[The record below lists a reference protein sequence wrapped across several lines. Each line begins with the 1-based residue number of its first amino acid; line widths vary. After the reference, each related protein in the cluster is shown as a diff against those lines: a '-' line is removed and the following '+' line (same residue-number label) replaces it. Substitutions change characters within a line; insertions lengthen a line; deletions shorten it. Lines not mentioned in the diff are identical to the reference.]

1 MIRDRDAL
9 YGRRFSRLCGRGS
22 LRLLALCKQRQHQN
36 RCKQDFHNLI
46 RISYTVATLPGIE
59 KFFMRSHLAPRPSR
73 PTCAINKVIMADKSI
88 QRTGPFSGPWAFPWT
103 GAFPLDGYRR
113 ALRFIVPYWP
123 RLVFVLLAGIA
134 ATGFGLLQP
143 YISKLLIDD
152 ALLKHN
158 LRMLLM
164 VSGLMFGVTV
174 LGFVLNIFSSYQYV
188 RVSASVLFDMRL
200 ALYQH
205 LQTLSPRFW
214 ASRKLGDVVSR
225 INNDIAEVQ
234 RVSADSLLSVL
245 SNVVFLIGSA
255 AIMIA
260 LSPRLF
266 LVSVAAVPASVW
278 ALQHYQH
285 RLASRV
291 RAVRE
296 RSSDIGSFLLETL
309 LGIRLVVSARAE
321 SREVERFR
329 ARNQSFLDALM
340 RMQLTAFL
348 SGAVPGTILTLSTAA
363 IFLYGGKLVI
373 DGALTTGSL
382 VAIDGLPSPPA
393 IARAE
398 PDEPVQQSGFR
409 RRLSF
414 ASLGAVRHA
423 RRDCR
428 TGLARSRSVNVR
440 GEIEFD
446 RVSFGYGG
454 DAVLE
459 NLSFRVAP
467 GTICAILGPS
477 GAGKSTLADLL
488 VRFYDPDAGAIRI
501 DGRDLRDLPLADLRH
516 AGHAGGSSALSV
528 SCQRAR
534 EHRLRPAGGE
544 RRRDRERCPGR
555 VHPRTDPGFA
565 RWLRHDHRRTRPD
578 AFGGRAPTHRA
589 GPGFA
594 GRSESLNPRR
604 TDLGAG

>member
-1 MIRDRDAL
+1 MQDQAI
-9 YGRRFSRLCGRGS
+9 
-22 LRLLALCKQRQHQN
+22 LLN
-36 RCKQDFHNLI
+36 
-46 RISYTVATLPGIE
+46 
-59 KFFMRSHLAPRPSR
+59 
-73 PTCAINKVIMADKSI
+73 
-88 QRTGPFSGPWAFPWT
+88 
-103 GAFPLDGYRR
+103 GYRR
-113 ALRFIVPYWP
+113 ALRFIIPYWP

-158 LRMLLM
+158 LRMLLV
-164 VSGLMFGVTV
+164 VSALMFGVTV
-174 LGFVLNIFSSYQYV
+174 ISFVLNIFSSYQYV

-200 ALYQH
+200 ALYRH

-266 LVSVAAVPASVW
+266 LVSVAAVPASIW

-285 RLASRV
+285 RLATRV

-296 RSSDIGSFLLETL
+296 RSSDIGSFLIETL
-309 LGIRLVVSARAE
+309 LGIRLVVTARAE
-321 SREVERFR
+321 GREIERFR
-329 ARNQSFLDALM
+329 ARNQGFLDALLS
-340 RMQLTAFL
+340 MQLTAFL

-382 VAIDGLPSPPA
+382 VAIMAYHLRLLSPVQNLMSLYSNLVSGGVSLSRVWELFDT
-393 IARAE
+393 RAE
-398 PDEPVQQSGFR
+398 IADRPDAKP
-409 RRLSF
+409 
-414 ASLGAVRHA
+414 LGP
-423 RRDCR
+423 
-428 TGLARSRSVNVR
+428 VR

-446 RVSFGYGG
+446 HVSFGYGS
-454 DAVLE
+454 DTVLE

-477 GAGKSTLADLL
+477 GVGKSTLADLL
-488 VRFYDPDAGAIRI
+488 VRFYDPDSGSIRL
-501 DGRDLRDLPLADLRH
+501 DGRDLRGLPLASLRKAILLVDQAPYLFH
-516 AGHAGGSSALSV
+516 ASVRENIAYAKPDATDDDIVRAAKAASIHDRILALPDGYETIIAERGQTLSAGERQRIALARALLADPKVLILDEPTSALDEANERAIAETLVRV
-528 SCQRAR
+528 S
-534 EHRLRPAGGE
+534 E
-544 RRRDRERCPGR
+544 GR
-555 VHPRTDPGFA
+555 TA
-565 RWLRHDHRRTRPD
+565 ILI
-578 AFGGRAPTHRA
+578 THRA
-589 GPGFA
+589 TLARIAHQTIFLDPA
-594 GRSESLNPRR
+594 KTPALETISQ
-604 TDLGAG
+604 D

>member
-1 MIRDRDAL
+1 MRDQKAL
-9 YGRRFSRLCGRGS
+9 F
-22 LRLLALCKQRQHQN
+22 
-36 RCKQDFHNLI
+36 
-46 RISYTVATLPGIE
+46 
-59 KFFMRSHLAPRPSR
+59 
-73 PTCAINKVIMADKSI
+73 
-88 QRTGPFSGPWAFPWT
+88 
-103 GAFPLDGYRR
+103 DGYRR

-134 ATGFGLLQP
+134 ATAFGLLQP
-143 YISKLLIDD
+143 YLSKLLIDD
-152 ALLKHN
+152 ALAKRN
-158 LRMLLM
+158 LSMLLI

-200 ALYQH
+200 ALYRH

-266 LVSVAAVPASVW
+266 LVSVAAVPAGVW

-285 RLASRV
+285 RLAARV
-291 RAVRE
+291 RTVRE

-340 RMQLTAFL
+340 SMQLTGFL

-373 DGALTTGSL
+373 DGALTIGSL
-382 VAIDGLPSPPA
+382 VAIMSYHLRLLSPVQNLMSLYSNLVSGGVSLSRVWELFET
-393 IARAE
+393 RAE
-398 PDEPVQQSGFR
+398 IVDQP
-409 RRLSF
+409 
-414 ASLGAVRHA
+414 GAQPFHNA
-423 RRDCR
+423 
-428 TGLARSRSVNVR
+428 R
-440 GEIEFD
+440 GEIVFD

-459 NLSFRVAP
+459 DLSFRVAP

-477 GAGKSTLADLL
+477 GVGKSTLADLL
-488 VRFYDPDAGAIRI
+488 VRFYDPDAGSIRI
-501 DGRDLRDLPLADLRH
+501 DGRDLRSLPLADLRH
-516 AGHAGGSSALSV
+516 AILLVDQAPYLFHATVRENIAYARPEATDDEIVNAAQAASIHERILALPAGYGTIIAERGQTLSAGERQRIALARALLANPKVLVLDEPTSALDEANE
-528 SCQRAR
+528 RAIAETLVR
-534 EHRLRPAGGE
+534 VAE
-544 RRRDRERCPGR
+544 GR
-555 VHPRTDPGFA
+555 TA
-565 RWLRHDHRRTRPD
+565 ILI
-578 AFGGRAPTHRA
+578 THRA
-589 GPGFA
+589 SLARIAHQTIFLDQAKAPA
-594 GRSESLNPRR
+594 LEAIARS
-604 TDLGAG
+604 

>member
-1 MIRDRDAL
+1 MPDR
-9 YGRRFSRLCGRGS
+9 
-22 LRLLALCKQRQHQN
+22 
-36 RCKQDFHNLI
+36 
-46 RISYTVATLPGIE
+46 GI
-59 KFFMRSHLAPRPSR
+59 
-73 PTCAINKVIMADKSI
+73 
-88 QRTGPFSGPWAFPWT
+88 
-103 GAFPLDGYRR
+103 PLDGYRR
-113 ALRFIVPYWP
+113 ALRFIFPYRA
-123 RLVFVLLAGIA
+123 RLFFVLLAGIA

-152 ALLKHN
+152 ALAKRN
-158 LRMLLM
+158 MRMLLI

-174 LGFVLNIFSSYQYV
+174 LGFVLNILSSYQYV

-200 ALYQH
+200 ALYRH

-214 ASRKLGDVVSR
+214 AGAKLGDVVSR

-234 RVSADSLLSVL
+234 RVSADSLMSVL

-285 RLASRV
+285 RLAARV

-340 RMQLTAFL
+340 RMQLMSFL

-373 DGALTTGSL
+373 DGALSIGSL
-382 VAIDGLPSPPA
+382 VAVMSYHLRLLSPVQNLMSLYSNLVTGGVSLSRVWELFDT
-393 IARAE
+393 RAE
-398 PDEPVQQSGFR
+398 IVDRPGAKP
-409 RRLSF
+409 F
-414 ASLGAVRHA
+414 A
-423 RRDCR
+423 
-428 TGLARSRSVNVR
+428 GLR

-446 RVSFGYGG
+446 RVSFSYGG

-459 NLSFRVAP
+459 DLSFRVAP
-467 GTICAILGPS
+467 GAICAILGPS
-477 GAGKSTLADLL
+477 GVGKSTLADLL
-488 VRFYDPDAGAIRI
+488 VRFYDPDAGTIRI
-501 DGRDLRDLPLADLRH
+501 DGRDLRDLPLAAVRH
-516 AGHAGGSSALSV
+516 AVMLVDQAPYLFHASVRENIAYARPEASDDEIVRAARAASVHERILALPDGYGTIVAERGQTLSAGERQRIALARALLADPKVLVLDEPTSALDEANELAIAETLV
-528 SCQRAR
+528 RAA
-534 EHRLRPAGGE
+534 AG
-544 RRRDRERCPGR
+544 
-555 VHPRTDPGFA
+555 RTA
-565 RWLRHDHRRTRPD
+565 ILI
-578 AFGGRAPTHRA
+578 THRA
-589 GPGFA
+589 SLARIAHQTVFLGPGKA
-594 GRSESLNPRR
+594 APLAAIAREY
-604 TDLGAG
+604 

>member
-1 MIRDRDAL
+1 MGPQNL
-9 YGRRFSRLCGRGS
+9 PERR
-22 LRLLALCKQRQHQN
+22 
-36 RCKQDFHNLI
+36 
-46 RISYTVATLPGIE
+46 GI
-59 KFFMRSHLAPRPSR
+59 
-73 PTCAINKVIMADKSI
+73 
-88 QRTGPFSGPWAFPWT
+88 
-103 GAFPLDGYRR
+103 PLDGYRR

-123 RLVFVLLAGIA
+123 RLVFVLLAGVA
-134 ATGFGLLQP
+134 ATGFSLLQP

-158 LRMLLM
+158 MRMLLI

-174 LGFVLNIFSSYQYV
+174 LGFVLNILSSYQYV

-255 AIMIA
+255 AIMIT

-266 LVSVAAVPASVW
+266 LVSVAAVPASIW

-285 RLASRV
+285 RLAARV

-309 LGIRLVVSARAE
+309 LGIRLVVTARAE
-321 SREVERFR
+321 SREVNRFR

-340 RMQLTAFL
+340 SMQLMSFL
-348 SGAVPGTILTLSTAA
+348 SGAVPGTILSLSTAA

-373 DGALTTGSL
+373 DRQLTIGALVAVMSYHLRLLSPVQNLMGLYSNLVTGGVSL
-382 VAIDGLPSPPA
+382 SRVWELFDT
-393 IARAE
+393 RAE
-398 PDEPVQQSGFR
+398 IVDRPDAKPLV
-409 RRLSF
+409 
-414 ASLGAVRHA
+414 HP
-423 RRDCR
+423 
-428 TGLARSRSVNVR
+428 R

-446 RVSFGYGG
+446 HVSFGYGG
-454 DAVLE
+454 ETVLDD
-459 NLSFRVAP
+459 LSFRVAP

-477 GAGKSTLADLL
+477 GVGKSTLADLL
-488 VRFYDPDAGAIRI
+488 VRFYDPDAGTIRV
-501 DGRDLRDLPLADLRH
+501 DGRDVRDLPLADLRH
-516 AGHAGGSSALSV
+516 AVLLVDQAPYLFHASARENIAYGRPEASEDEIVSAARAASIHERILALPEGYDTVIAERGQTLSAGERQRIALARALLANPKVLILDEPTSALDEANE
-528 SCQRAR
+528 RAIAETLVR
-534 EHRLRPAGGE
+534 VAE
-544 RRRDRERCPGR
+544 GR
-555 VHPRTDPGFA
+555 TA
-565 RWLRHDHRRTRPD
+565 ILI
-578 AFGGRAPTHRA
+578 THRA
-589 GPGFA
+589 
-594 GRSESLNPRR
+594 SLARIAHQTIFLDPAKAAALEAMAR
-604 TDLGAG
+604 D

>member
-1 MIRDRDAL
+1 M
-9 YGRRFSRLCGRGS
+9 
-22 LRLLALCKQRQHQN
+22 
-36 RCKQDFHNLI
+36 
-46 RISYTVATLPGIE
+46 
-59 KFFMRSHLAPRPSR
+59 
-73 PTCAINKVIMADKSI
+73 
-88 QRTGPFSGPWAFPWT
+88 
-103 GAFPLDGYRR
+103 
-113 ALRFIVPYWP
+113 
-123 RLVFVLLAGIA
+123 
-134 ATGFGLLQP
+134 
-143 YISKLLIDD
+143 
-152 ALLKHN
+152 
-158 LRMLLM
+158 
-164 VSGLMFGVTV
+164 
-174 LGFVLNIFSSYQYV
+174 
-188 RVSASVLFDMRL
+188 
-200 ALYQH
+200 
-205 LQTLSPRFW
+205 
-214 ASRKLGDVVSR
+214 VSR

-266 LVSVAAVPASVW
+266 LVSVAAVPASIW

-285 RLASRV
+285 RLAARV

-340 RMQLTAFL
+340 RMQLTSFL

-363 IFLYGGKLVI
+363 IFPLRRQAGDRSAAYHRFSGG
-373 DGALTTGSL
+373 A
-382 VAIDGLPSPPA
+382 DGLPPA
-393 IARAE
+393 PAFAGAE
-398 PDEPVQQSGFR
+398 SDEPVQQSGIR

-414 ASLGAVRHA
+414 ASLGAVRYA
-423 RRDCR
+423 RRDR
-428 TGLARSRSVNVR
+428 RPAWARSRLVNVR

-454 DAVLE
+454 DAVLDD
-459 NLSFRVAP
+459 LSFRVAP

-516 AGHAGGSSALSV
+516 AVLLVDQAPYLFHASV
-528 SCQRAR
+528 R
-534 EHRLRPAGGE
+534 ENIAYAPAGRQ
-544 RRRDRERCPGR
+544 RR
-555 VHPRTDPGFA
+555 
-565 RWLRHDHRRTRPD
+565 
-578 AFGGRAPTHRA
+578 
-589 GPGFA
+589 
-594 GRSESLNPRR
+594 
-604 TDLGAG
+604 